1 MTAIEFNAKLLGL
14 HENLRNFAYALTSNG
29 EDANDLIQDT
39 YLKAITYR
47 DKFNPDTNLKAWA
60 YTIMKNTF
68 INNYRKNMRE
78 NAFVDTTDDLYFLNL
93 KNRFDG
99 AGPDSNM
106 RTKEIRKSIEN
117 LEEEHR
123 MPFVMHT
130 QGYKYK
136 EIAEKM
142 NLSIGTVKSRI
153 FFSRKKLMQAL
164 KDYQN

>member
-1 MTAIEFNAKLLGL
+1 MTAIEFNHKLLGL
-14 HENLRNFAYALTSNG
+14 QDNLKNFAYALTSDSD
-29 EDANDLIQDT
+29 DANDLVQDT
-39 YLKAITYR
+39 FLKAITYR

-68 INNYRKNMRE
+68 INNYRKNIRE
-78 NAFVDTTDDLYFLNL
+78 NAFVDTTEDLYYLNI
-93 KNRFDG
+93 KTKSST
-99 AGPDSNM
+99 AAPDSSL
-106 RTKEIRKSIEN
+106 RSKEITRTIEN
-117 LEEEHR
+117 LEDEHR
-123 MPFVMHT
+123 IPFVMYT

-153 FFSRKKLMQAL
+153 FFSRKKLMNSL